1 MSSPE
6 PTSSI
11 NKINHWDRGQI
22 FLALLPAR
30 ERDFFKT
37 PFRTPNDFFEIAFA
51 LVWALLKSP
60 FTPYGRA
67 KSWKRIIADRFV
79 LLLATGT
86 NRKQLRAIS
95 GSTRGTY
102 DNFVREAKL
111 TPCVED
117 IGDNAKLLWIG
128 PKTTDNVL
136 LYFHG
141 MWLDSPHG
149 QGHEF
154 W

>member
-11 NKINHWDRGQI
+11 NTINLWDRGQI

-30 ERDFFKT
+30 ERDFFIYFLL
-37 PFRTPNDFFEIAFA
+37 PFERQSNFFYIAFV

-67 KSWKRIIADRFV
+67 KSWKRIIADR
-79 LLLATGT
+79 LLLLIATGT
-86 NRKQLRAIS
+86 NTKQMRAIF

-141 MWLDSPHG
+141 M
-149 QGHEF
+149 
-154 W
+154 